1 MPSITEA
8 QLQAL
13 TEPLLRDAVSNRN
26 DYFSAK
32 ELPAIERLLVASA
45 AQFIQEVQDNL
56 DRMGKVS
63 SGTLSTDIK
72 SGELINSGGSYSI
85 SMGYPQGSDGAG
97 YYDFVNKGVRG
108 KKSGQPA
115 NSPYSFKKYSAPP
128 VMVNAIYGWLRDNNI
143 SAKIDDQPRDLSAL
157 QTKRKSLQ
165 QLDPR
170 KSLAYI
176 IARNIKR
183 RGLPYTG
190 YFDKAITS
198 VYGTKFVELVAQA
211 IGVDVQVQIIQG
223 NKP

>member
-1 MPSITEA
+1 MPSITNA
-8 QLQAL
+8 QLAAL
-13 TEPLLRDAVSNRN
+13 SEPFLRDATSNRN

-32 ELPAIERLLVASA
+32 ELPVVERLLIASA

-85 SMGYPQGSDGAG
+85 SMGYPEGSDGAG
-97 YYDFVNKGVRG
+97 YYDFVNKGVKG
-108 KKSGQPA
+108 LKSQKPA
-115 NSPYSFKKYSAPP
+115 NSPYQFRKYSAPP
-128 VMVNAIYGWLRDNNI
+128 VMVKAIYGWLVRNNI
-143 SAKIDDQPRDLSAL
+143 SARNEDQIRNLSAL
-157 QTKRKSLQ
+157 QTKRQSLRE
-165 QLDPR
+165 LDPR
-170 KSLAYI
+170 QSLAYA
-176 IARNIKR
+176 IAKNIKKK
-183 RGLPYTG
+183 GLPYTG
-190 YFDKAITS
+190 FFDKAITS

>member
-1 MPSITEA
+1 MPSITDV
-8 QLQAL
+8 QLAAL
-13 TEPLLRDAVSNRN
+13 SEPFLRDATSNRN

-32 ELPAIERLLVASA
+32 ELPVVERLLIASA

-85 SMGYPQGSDGAG
+85 SMGYPEGSDGAG
-97 YYDFVNKGVRG
+97 YYDFVNKGVKG
-108 KKSGQPA
+108 LESQKPA
-115 NSPYSFKKYSAPP
+115 NSPYEFRKYSAPP
-128 VMVNAIYGWLRDNNI
+128 IMVKAIYGWLVRNNI
-143 SAKIDDQPRDLSAL
+143 SARNEDQTRNLSAL
-157 QTKRKSLQ
+157 QTKRQSLRE
-165 QLDPR
+165 LDPR
-170 KSLAYI
+170 QSLAYA
-176 IARNIKR
+176 IAKNIKKK
-183 RGLPYTG
+183 GLPYTG

-211 IGVDVQVQIIQG
+211 IGVDVQVQILQG

>member
-8 QLQAL
+8 QLAAL
-13 TEPLLRDAVSNRN
+13 SEPFLRDATSNRN

-32 ELPAIERLLVASA
+32 ELPVVERLLIASA

-85 SMGYPQGSDGAG
+85 SMGYPAGSKGGDYWDYVNQG
-97 YYDFVNKGVRG
+97 VKGID
-108 KKSGQPA
+108 SGQPA
-115 NSPYSFKKYSAPP
+115 NSEYFFKKKSAPP
-128 VMVNAIYGWLRDNNI
+128 VMVDAIYGWLRDNNI
-143 SAKIDDQPRDLSAL
+143 SAKIDDQPRKLSAL

-176 IARNIKR
+176 IARNIKL

-211 IGVDVQVQIIQG
+211 IGVDVQVQILQG

>member
-8 QLQAL
+8 QLAAL
-13 TEPLLRDAVSNRN
+13 SEPILRDATSNRN

-72 SGELINSGGSYSI
+72 SGELINSGGNYSI

-97 YYDFVNKGVRG
+97 YYDFVNKGVKG
-108 KKSGQPA
+108 LKSQKPA

-128 VMVNAIYGWLRDNNI
+128 VMVKAIYGWLVRNNI
-143 SAKIDDQPRDLSAL
+143 SARNEDQTRNLSAL
-157 QTKRKSLQ
+157 QTKRQSLRE
-165 QLDPR
+165 LDPR
-170 KSLAYI
+170 QGLAYA
-176 IARNIKR
+176 IAKNIKKK
-183 RGLPYTG
+183 GLPYTG
-190 YFDKAITS
+190 FFDKAITS

-211 IGVDVQVQIIQG
+211 IGVDVQVQILQG

>member
-8 QLQAL
+8 QLAAL
-13 TEPLLRDAVSNRN
+13 SEPFLRDATSNRN

-32 ELPAIERLLVASA
+32 ELPVVERLLIASA

-85 SMGYPQGSDGAG
+85 SMGYPEGSDGAG
-97 YYDFVNKGVRG
+97 YYDFVNKGVKG
-108 KKSGQPA
+108 LKSGEPN
-115 NSPYSFKKYSAPP
+115 NSPYKFRKLSAPP
-128 VMVNAIYGWLRDNNI
+128 VMVNAIYGWLLRNNI
-143 SAKIDDQPRDLSAL
+143 SARNEDQEFNLSRL
-157 QTKRKSLQ
+157 QIKRKSLSE
-165 QLDPR
+165 LDANR
-170 KSLAYI
+170 GLAYA
-176 IARNIKR
+176 IAKNIKKK
-183 RGLPYTG
+183 GLPYTG
-190 YFDKAITS
+190 FFDKAITS

-211 IGVDVQVQIIQG
+211 IGVDVQVQILQG

>member
-8 QLQAL
+8 QLAAL
-13 TEPLLRDAVSNRN
+13 SEPFLRDATSNRN

-32 ELPAIERLLVASA
+32 ELPVVERLLIASA

-63 SGTLSTDIK
+63 SGTLSTDIM

-85 SMGYPQGSDGAG
+85 SMGYPEGSDGAG
-97 YYDFVNKGVRG
+97 YYDFVNKGVKG
-108 KKSGQPA
+108 KKSGKPA

-128 VMVNAIYGWLRDNNI
+128 VMVKAIYGWLVRNNI
-143 SAKIDDQPRDLSAL
+143 SARNEDQPRNLSAL
-157 QTKRKSLQ
+157 QTKRQSLRE
-165 QLDPR
+165 LDPR
-170 KSLAYI
+170 QSLAYA
-176 IARNIKR
+176 IAKNIKKK
-183 RGLPYTG
+183 GLPYTG
-190 YFDKAITS
+190 FFDKAITS

>member
-13 TEPLLRDAVSNRN
+13 TEPLLRDAVSNRK

-72 SGELINSGGSYSI
+72 SGELINNGGSYSI
-85 SMGYPQGSDGAG
+85 SMGYPQGTDGSV
-97 YYDFVNKGVRG
+97 YYDFVNKGVKG
-108 KKSGQPA
+108 KKSGQPS
-115 NSPYSFKKYSAPP
+115 NSPYSFRKYSAPP
-128 VMVNAIYGWLRDNNI
+128 VMVRAIYGWLVRNNI
-143 SAKIDDQPRDLSAL
+143 SARNDDQTRNLSAL
-157 QTKRKSLQ
+157 QTKRQSLRE
-165 QLDPR
+165 LDPR
-170 KSLAYI
+170 QGLAYA
-176 IARNIKR
+176 IAKNIKKK
-183 RGLPYTG
+183 GLPYTG

-211 IGVDVQVQIIQG
+211 LGVDVQVQIIQG

>member
-8 QLQAL
+8 QLAAL
-13 TEPLLRDAVSNRN
+13 SEPFLRDATSNRN

-32 ELPAIERLLVASA
+32 ELPVVERLLIASA

-85 SMGYPQGSDGAG
+85 SMGYPEGSDGAG
-97 YYDFVNKGVRG
+97 YYDFVNKGVKG
-108 KKSGQPA
+108 LKSGEPN
-115 NSPYSFKKYSAPP
+115 NSPYKFRKLSAPP
-128 VMVNAIYGWLRDNNI
+128 VMVKAIYGWLLRNNI
-143 SAKIDDQPRDLSAL
+143 SARNEDQEFNLSRL
-157 QTKRKSLQ
+157 QIKRQSLSE
-165 QLDPR
+165 LDANR
-170 KSLAYI
+170 GLAYA
-176 IARNIKR
+176 IAKNIKKK
-183 RGLPYTG
+183 GLPYTG
-190 YFDKAITS
+190 FFDKAITS

-211 IGVDVQVQIIQG
+211 IGVDVQVQILQG